1 MVWRWFVGLVYDWV
15 NDDVY
20 WSETDSGKVKVT
32 TTADNVR
39 QEATIFWG
47 LDRPTYLTVNP
58 HNSWVWR

>member
-20 WSETDSGKVKVT
+20 WSEDDSGKVKVT

-47 LDRPTYLTVNP
+47 LDRPTYLTINP
-58 HNSWVWR
+58 HNS